1 MPHSHQETRAGAAL
15 SFAEFGEEFVRRIL
29 HLDRVLQSVDRLLG
43 EGFELGPI
51 GAGPG
56 RKLAKLTAHGRYLP
70 SYGETLPRPE
80 VAYLVNVPVDVDFE
94 LAIPLDVH
102 RFRAQVVVPLTI
114 VLRLEDPVTIVWDIA
129 TPDPSHV
136 QLQLTNEAR
145 RSAALQKIAGI
156 DEELRA
162 FLVRFVD
169 RELSKPY
176 VLKARRIPLIDV
188 IDEAW
193 EPIASQFLPN
203 RPEDRL
209 AAALSDG

>member
-1 MPHSHQETRAGAAL
+1 MCIR
-15 SFAEFGEEFVRRIL
+15 
-29 HLDRVLQSVDRLLG
+29 DR
-43 EGFELGPI
+43 
-51 GAGPG
+51 
-56 RKLAKLTAHGRYLP
+56 
-70 SYGETLPRPE
+70 
-80 VAYLVNVPVDVDFE
+80 
-94 LAIPLDVH
+94 
-102 RFRAQVVVPLTI
+102 
-114 VLRLEDPVTIVWDIA
+114 DPVTIVWDIA

-145 RSAALQKIAGI
+145 RSAVLQKIAGI

-209 AAALSDG
+209 VATLSDG